1 MERKKLLIIIALVAV
16 LVIGGILAFIF
27 FRKPSAPQPVTL
39 EFWGVFD
46 NSDVYKPLIKKFT
59 DQYPYITV
67 NYRKKN
73 IETYESELID
83 ALAANRGPDIFAIN
97 NTWLPKHIDK
107 MVPTTKLFTPKMVK
121 EQFVD
126 AVLSDFV
133 DGDKVYALPLSVDS
147 LALFYNKDL
156 INAAGIAQP
165 PSNWA
170 EFNTDVEKLTK
181 RDSKNNILQAGA
193 ALGTAKNINRSTD
206 ILAMLMLQSGAK
218 MVSDDKKKATFNE
231 RISTASTQSFN
242 PGEQALIFYT
252 NFANPI
258 KKVYTWNQIQHYS
271 IDAFVEGKVGMMLS
285 YAYQIPVIRSRA
297 PHLNFDVAAIPQI
310 SADSPAVSFANY
322 WGLAVS
328 KTSKNAAAG
337 WNLITFLAN
346 QESSKSYAEATQ
358 KPVARR
364 DLIDW
369 QKEDVALG
377 IFARQALY
385 AKSWW
390 EIDNLA
396 VETIFAQ
403 MIESVAINKV
413 PAIDA
418 VQTAARQITMMMGKE
433 TEL

>member
-1 MERKKLLIIIALVAV
+1 MERKKLYIIIGVAAF
-16 LVIGGILAFIF
+16 LVIGLILAYIF
-27 FRKPSAPQPVTL
+27 GQKPPAPQPATL
-39 EFWGVFD
+39 EFWSVFD
-46 NSDVYKPLIKKFT
+46 STDIYKPLIKKFT
-59 DQYPYITV
+59 DQYPYITI

-83 ALAANRGPDIFAIN
+83 ALAAGRGPDIFVIN

-107 MVPTTKLFTPKMVK
+107 LVPTTKLFTPKMVK
-121 EQFVD
+121 DQFVD
-126 AVLSDFV
+126 VVLSDFV

-156 INAAGIAQP
+156 FNAAGIAQP
-165 PSNWA
+165 PSNWS
-170 EFNTDVEKLTK
+170 EFNNDVEKITR

-231 RISTASTQSFN
+231 LVSTASGQTFY
-242 PGEQALIFYT
+242 PGEQALVFYT

-258 KKVYTWNQIQHYS
+258 KKVYTWNQLQHYS
-271 IDAFVEGKVGMMLS
+271 IDAFVEGKVGMILS

-297 PHLNFDVAAIPQI
+297 PHLNFDVATIPQI
-310 SADSPAVSFANY
+310 SVDSPAVSFANY

-337 WNLITFLAN
+337 WNFITFLVS

-369 QKEDVALG
+369 QKDDVTLG
-377 IFARQALY
+377 IFSHQALY

-390 EIDNLA
+390 EIDNAA

-413 PAIDA
+413 PAADA
-418 VQTAARQITMMMGKE
+418 VQTAARQITVMMEKE